1 MTRILLIDDEEHI
14 RQLYG
19 EELSEEG
26 YEIVTAA
33 SGHDLLTKIDLLQP
47 DVVILDIRLV
57 GYDGLELLQDI
68 RGQHRELPV
77 IICTAYDTYKRDPKA
92 LAADHYVLKSFDLT
106 ELKITIQRTIEAD
119 SYMRLTRY
127 LLS

>member
-33 SGHDLLTKIDLLQP
+33 SGHDLLRKIDLLQP

-92 LAADHYVLKSFDLT
+92 LDAHEILSRGIKSKT
-106 ELKITIQRTIEAD
+106 
-119 SYMRLTRY
+119 
-127 LLS
+127 LSQFSNLPVPAVE